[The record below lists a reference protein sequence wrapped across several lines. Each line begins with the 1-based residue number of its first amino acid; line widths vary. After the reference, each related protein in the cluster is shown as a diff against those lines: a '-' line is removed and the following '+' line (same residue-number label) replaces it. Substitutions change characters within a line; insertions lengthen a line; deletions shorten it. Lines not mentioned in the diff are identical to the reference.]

1 MTSIPFA
8 PKLGI
13 FSLRGALIAISD
25 EGRSRDTR
33 PNRERIAIGN
43 PQHAIGLSRR
53 EFA

>member
-25 EGRSRDTR
+25 EGPPSIR
-33 PNRERIAIGN
+33 PK
-43 PQHAIGLSRR
+43 PP
-53 EFA
+53 

>member
-25 EGRSRDTR
+25 EGRSLDTSQT
-33 PNRERIAIGN
+33 P
-43 PQHAIGLSRR
+43 
-53 EFA
+53 